1 MICVSNLTALDA
13 TPEEFIDGAAAG
25 GFEGCG
31 LRIFPPK
38 HAPDQYP
45 IAVNPQWTRELKKR
59 ADDRGIRIWEAES
72 FGIDRD
78 TDVDAMRFALEAAAV
93 LGAQWIV
100 SGGIDDD
107 ESRLVANYAKLAEAA
122 AGFGLGM
129 AIEFMPSRPMR
140 SLADALRVLAKVDH
154 PNAKVLIDTLHLER
168 SGGTPEDVGRVNLA
182 NLAYVQVCD
191 AGQGAEGP
199 PLTLQALVEESR
211 HGRLFPGEGVLPLTR
226 LYDLLPADIPTS
238 LEAPH
243 ARHAHLPPT
252 ERLKLAGAATLRF
265 VAAMRARHAS
275 RGQRREPAV

>member
-1 MICVSNLTALDA
+1 LICVSNLTALDA

-31 LRIFPPK
+31 LRILPPK

-45 IAVNPQWTRELKKR
+45 IAVNPQWTRELRKR

-78 TDVDAMRFALEAAAV
+78 TDVDELRFALEAAAV
-93 LGAQWIV
+93 LGAKWIV

-122 AGFGLGM
+122 HCFGLGM

-140 SLADALRVLAKVDH
+140 SLADALRVHAKVDH
-154 PNAKVLIDTLHLER
+154 SNAKLLIDALHLER
-168 SGGTPEDVGRVNLA
+168 SGGTPEDVSRIDPA
-182 NLAYVQVCD
+182 KLAYVQACD
-191 AGQGAEGP
+191 AAQALP
-199 PLTLQALVEESR
+199 PPTLQALIEESR
-211 HGRLFPGEGVLPLTR
+211 SGRLYPGEGILPLTR
-226 LYDLLPADIPTS
+226 LYDVLPADIPTS

-243 ARHAHLPPT
+243 ARHAHLPPA
-252 ERLKLAGAATLRF
+252 ERLKLAGAATVRF
-265 VAAMRARHAS
+265 VAAMRARHAI
-275 RGQRREPAV
+275 PASATGRAA